1 MSQLTERLAISE
13 RMAIYEWN
21 GPDLDS
27 REQNSCIHQ
36 LIEAQVANTP
46 DKIAIDFEGRT
57 VTYREVNEQ
66 ANKLARWL
74 QSRGVGPEVLVAV
87 CLERSIEMIVAL
99 LGVLKSGGA
108 YVPLDPEFPSDR
120 LRYMLEDANP
130 AVVITQTSLAP
141 VWDNL
146 GLDIERFHV
155 DRDARLL
162 QDQPASNPLSA
173 VGPDNRAYVIYTS
186 GSTGRPKGCELIHH
200 GVVNFMKAMELRPG
214 ISASDVVV
222 AATTVSF
229 DIAVLE
235 LLLPLAVGARIAM
248 ASRATARTPQNMAKL
263 LREKSV
269 TVAQGAPTSW
279 RLLVDSGWKG
289 QDNLKILC
297 GGEAF
302 PRDLANELVRRV
314 PAVWNMYGPT
324 ETTVW
329 STIHR
334 VTAGTEPVPIGRP
347 IHNTQIYILDSNLKP
362 VPSGELG
369 EIFIGGDGLAR
380 GYLNKPDVTSER
392 FIPNPI
398 PGQPSPRI
406 YRTGDLGR
414 FLPNGDIQYEGRC
427 DHQIKIHGVRVEP
440 EEIEKPILEFP
451 GVKQCL
457 VVARADAAGDK
468 RLVGYVVPRPGETIQ
483 TQVLRQHLTTKLPK
497 YLVPSAFVSLPE
509 FPVTFNGKI
518 DRKALPDPEQPVNTG
533 GGVAEGPRD
542 DIEYRL
548 VTIWEDVLRV
558 KPVGLRDN
566 FFDLGGHSLLA
577 ARLLGRIEQSMGKE
591 LPLAALLDAPT
602 VEEQARIIRGQDGP
616 SASNAGKRSTEIPLF
631 YLGADPT
638 FQPLSQRLRALHP
651 FHSLGI
657 QASIV
662 RTLADRSLPSIA
674 QHFVTAIR
682 ERRPHGPYMLGG
694 WCAHGLLAFEAAQQL
709 SAAGAEVAL
718 VIMLETANPVVLHR
732 CSGMA
737 RRLRRAQLKMNLLHF
752 EYSYIRGLTRER
764 ARDYVS
770 GRIRRKF
777 SRLGMSL
784 RGKQHT
790 ASPDQLAM
798 DEQNLLN
805 VVYAAADQYVPKPYD
820 GAVTLVRSEKNLF
833 GVPEVPPL
841 GWDSSLCPKLE
852 LCECEGNHYTM
863 YIEPNVDRLA
873 IKMASYLKSAEKR
886 ALDQGY
892 SERPLI

>member
-1 MSQLTERLAISE
+1 MSQLTERLPISE
-13 RMAIYEWN
+13 HLPITEWN
-21 GPDLDS
+21 GPDLDFPE
-27 REQNSCIHQ
+27 RNSCIHQ
-36 LIEAQVANTP
+36 LIEAQVEKTP

-57 VTYREVNEQ
+57 VTYREVNER
-66 ANKLARWL
+66 ANRLAYWL
-74 QSRGVGPEVLVAV
+74 QGRGVGPEVLVAV
-87 CLERSIEMIVAL
+87 CLDRSIEMIVGL
-99 LGVLKSGGA
+99 LAVLKSGGA
-108 YVPLDPEFPSDR
+108 YVPLDPEFPTDR
-120 LRYMLEDANP
+120 LRYMFEDSKP
-130 AVVITQTSLAP
+130 AVLMTQTSLQP
-141 VWDNL
+141 VWDKV
-146 GLDIERFHV
+146 GFEIETFHV
-155 DRDARLL
+155 DRGAHLL
-162 QDQPASNPLSA
+162 DDQPASNPLAA
-173 VGPDNRAYVIYTS
+173 VGPDSRAYVIYTS

-200 GVVNFMKAMELRPG
+200 GVVNFMKSMELRPG
-214 ISASDVVV
+214 IGASDVIV

-235 LLLPLAVGARIAM
+235 LLLPLTIGARIAL

-269 TVAQGAPTSW
+269 TIAQGAPTSW

-329 STIHR
+329 STIHL
-334 VTAGTEPVPIGRP
+334 VTAGSDPVPIGRP

-362 VPSGELG
+362 VPPGELG

-392 FIPNPI
+392 FIQNPI
-398 PGQPSPRI
+398 PDQSSRRI

-440 EEIEKPILEFP
+440 EEIEKPILEYS

-468 RLVGYVVPRPGETIQ
+468 RLVGYIVPRPGETIQ
-483 TQVLRQHLTTKLPK
+483 SQQLRQHLTTKLPK

-518 DRKALPDPEQPVNTG
+518 DRKALPDPEQPANTG

-577 ARLLGRIEQSMGKE
+577 ARLLGRIEQSIGKE

-616 SASNAGKRSTEIPLF
+616 SPSKSAGRTTEIPLF

-662 RTLADRSLPSIA
+662 RTLADRSFESIA
-674 QHFVTAIR
+674 RHFVAAIR

-709 SAAGAEVAL
+709 SAAGEDVAL
-718 VIMLETANPVVLHR
+718 VIMLETANPVFLR
-732 CSGMA
+732 NCSQTV
-737 RRLRRAQLKMNLLHF
+737 RLVRRAQLKMNLLHF
-752 EYSYIRGLTRER
+752 EYSYVRGLTRAR
-764 ARDYVS
+764 ARDYIS
-770 GRIRRKF
+770 GRIRRRF
-777 SRLGMSL
+777 SRLGRSL
-784 RGKQHT
+784 QGKQHT
-790 ASPDQLAM
+790 ASTDQLAT
-798 DEQNLLN
+798 DEQNLLT
-805 VVYAAADQYVPKPYD
+805 VVYAAADRYVPKPYG

-833 GVPEVPPL
+833 GVPTTPPL
-841 GWDSSLCPKLE
+841 GWTPSLCPKLE

-873 IKMASYLKSAEKR
+873 IRMGSYLKSAEKR

>member
-1 MSQLTERLAISE
+1 MSQLTERLPMSE
-13 RMAIYEWN
+13 RPVLSEWN
-21 GPDLDS
+21 GPDLDFAE
-27 REQNSCIHQ
+27 RNSCIHQ
-36 LIEAQVANTP
+36 LIEAQVEKTP

-57 VTYREVNEQ
+57 VTYREVNER
-66 ANKLARWL
+66 ANQLAYWL
-74 QSRGVGPEVLVAV
+74 QGRGVGPEALVAV
-87 CLERSIEMIVAL
+87 CLDRSIEMIVGL

-108 YVPLDPEFPSDR
+108 YVPLDPEFPPDR
-120 LRYMLEDANP
+120 LRYMFEDCKP
-130 AVVITQTSLAP
+130 AVLITQTSLQP
-141 VWDNL
+141 IWDKL
-146 GLDIERFHV
+146 EFQIEKFHV
-155 DRDARLL
+155 DRDAHLL
-162 QDQPASNPLSA
+162 DSQPTSNPLSA
-173 VGPDNRAYVIYTS
+173 AGPDSRAYVIYTS

-200 GVVNFMKAMELRPG
+200 GVVNFMKSMELRPG

-302 PRDLANELVRRV
+302 PRDLANDLVRRV

-329 STIHR
+329 STIHP
-334 VTAGTEPVPIGRP
+334 VTAGTAPVPIGRP

-362 VPSGELG
+362 VRPGELG

-414 FLPNGDIQYEGRC
+414 FLPNGDIQYEGRA

-457 VVARADAAGDK
+457 VVARADASGDK
-468 RLVGYVVPRPGETIQ
+468 RLVAYIVPRTGETIQ
-483 TQVLRQHLTTKLPK
+483 SQQLRQNLTAKLPK
-497 YLVPSAFVSLPE
+497 YLIPSAFVSLSE

-518 DRKALPDPEQPVNTG
+518 DRKALPDPEQPVITG
-533 GGVAEGPRD
+533 GVSEGPRD

-602 VEEQARIIRGQDGP
+602 VEEQARIIRGQHGP
-616 SASNAGKRSTEIPLF
+616 TASKTGSRSTEIPLF

-662 RTLADRSLPSIA
+662 RTLTDRSFESIA
-674 QHFVTAIR
+674 RHFVAAIQ

-694 WCAHGLLAFEAAQQL
+694 WCAHGLLALEAAQQL
-709 SAAGAEVAL
+709 RAAGEDVAL
-718 VIMLETANPVVLHR
+718 VIMLETANPVFLHQ
-732 CSGMA
+732 CSRMV
-737 RRLRRAQLKMNLLHF
+737 RLVRRAQLKMNLLHF
-752 EYSYIRGLTRER
+752 EYTYIRGLTRQR

-777 SRLGMSL
+777 SRVGRSL
-784 RGKQHT
+784 RGQQT
-790 ASPDQLAM
+790 ASPDQLAT
-798 DEQNLLN
+798 DEQNLLT
-805 VVYAAADQYVPKPYD
+805 VVYAAADQYVPKPYY

-833 GVPEVPPL
+833 GVPETPPL
-841 GWDSSLCPKLE
+841 GWEASLLPKLE

-873 IKMASYLKSAEKR
+873 IKMGSYLKSAEKR